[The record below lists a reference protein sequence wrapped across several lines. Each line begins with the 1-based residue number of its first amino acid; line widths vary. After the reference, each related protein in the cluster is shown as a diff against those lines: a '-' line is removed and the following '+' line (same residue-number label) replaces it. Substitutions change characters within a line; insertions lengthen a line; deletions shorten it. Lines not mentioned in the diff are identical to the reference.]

1 MPQSIN
7 GLWNWAKSS
16 QEKKSKQPI
25 NILKSVQ
32 HPQPLG
38 KYELNLLWDSYLT
51 PVRWASSRKQMTTNT
66 GTDVGREGPLFTL
79 GRSVTEATTMEI
91 SVEVSPTAKY
101 RTTYHMTQLHHPW
114 VCTQRTPL
122 YPEDTSCPG
131 QLLSYWEKPR
141 CLPTGKKIRQT
152 WWCARWD
159 FNSAIRKSEICRK
172 MFCEVI

>member
-1 MPQSIN
+1 MKNSNNQTTGKQMPQSIN

-51 PVRWASSRKQMTTNT
+51 PVRWASSRKQTTTNT

-79 GRSVTEATTMEI
+79 GGSVAEATTMEI

-101 RTTYHMTQLHHPW
+101 RTTYHMTQLHHPLGVHSKDSFVPW
-114 VCTQRTPL
+114 R
-122 YPEDTSCPG
+122 YFMS
-131 QLLSYWEKPR
+131 R
-141 CLPTGKKIRQT
+141 PT
-152 WWCARWD
+152 
-159 FNSAIRKSEICRK
+159 AIILRKA
-172 MFCEVI
+172 